1 MKYEPLKTSGKAA
14 GTYWMGVVD
23 RALRTRETHW
33 NGIKQWKRSIDL
45 FRGKHWKYSLDVQDP
60 DSEAPRQRITVNKT
74 GSIILSMLP
83 FLVRKRPKFVLLPT
97 DPAFLI
103 SSTIQSELLNYI
115 WKEQDMN
122 RQIKRAVL
130 DMLVIGHG
138 IVKTGFILELDVPTT
153 EEQARTIDYRDYIKK
168 EEPYASRVSPF
179 NFIWD
184 MDSCEKDLKSARW
197 CAEII
202 GKSARD
208 IISNKNY
215 KASVRSKLKNG
226 EIEGSPLDSM
236 YQPITSETALW
247 QSESDSEDEKWDRPI
262 ALIELWDKRS
272 RKHFIFLHG
281 HEEPLIEEDWPYDYL
296 EDFPYLLLPGMP
308 VIDDLYTVGVP
319 KWIEDQQ
326 FELNRIR
333 TYKFDHRRRFNR
345 KYIADRNQV
354 EYSDLLELK
363 SGEDGSIVMADSVEA
378 VKPIPDAPY
387 PHDQDRVEGDIEQ
400 DMRELTGAD
409 ELLQGGKLPS
419 RTTATEIE
427 ARTRAIGFKI
437 EDRIEDVD
445 KFAEDVGRQI
455 LQHIKANYTKA
466 KVIRISGEKGN
477 NWIKFTPED
486 IRAEVEFEMESI
498 SAPRHNPD
506 VVRQQASQVF
516 QMILQSLPML
526 QQAGVQI
533 NIQELFKWLM
543 EKFDNFK
550 DTTRFVQQ
558 EAPIGTVMSP
568 TEFVSQVLAGP
579 GQGLSGSGPAFT
591 VGAQPG
597 VGENP
602 ASPQSLGNR
611 TGGGAMSA
619 VMGAIGR

>member
-1 MKYEPLKTSGKAA
+1 MNYTPLKTTGADAGK
-14 GTYWMGVVD
+14 YWLSLID
-23 RALRTRETHW
+23 RAIIVRDAHW
-33 NGIKQWKRSIDL
+33 NGTKQWRRNIDL
-45 FRGKHWKYSLDVQDP
+45 FKGKHWKYSLDVQDP
-60 DSEAPRQRITVNKT
+60 DSESPRQRITVNKV

-97 DPAFLI
+97 EPQYMQ
-103 SSTIQSELLNYI
+103 SSVIQAELLNYI
-115 WKEQDMN
+115 WKELDMN

-130 DMLVIGHG
+130 DMLVVGHG
-138 IVKTGFILELDVPTT
+138 IIKTGFTYEMAPITS
-153 EEQARTIDYRDYIKK
+153 EENAQTVEYRDYIRR
-168 EEPYASRVSPF
+168 EEPYISRVSPF
-179 NFIWD
+179 NFLWD
-184 MDSCEKDLKSARW
+184 MESCERDLKSARW

-202 GKSARD
+202 AKSPRD

-215 KASVRSKLKNG
+215 KASVRMKLKKG
-226 EIEGSPLDSM
+226 EIEGT
-236 YQPITSETALW
+236 PINTVFRDRQHETAQW
-247 QSESDSEDEKWDRPI
+247 QTETDSEEEKWDAPI

-272 RKHFIFLHG
+272 AKHFVFIHG

-296 EDFPYLLLPGMP
+296 EDFPYLLLPGIP

-345 KYIADRNQV
+345 KYIADRNQL
-354 EYSDLLELK
+354 DLTDLIDLK
-363 SGEDGSIVMADSVEA
+363 NGEDGAVVMADSTEA
-378 VKPIPDAPY
+378 VKPIADAPY
-387 PHDQDRVEGDIEQ
+387 PHDQDRVEADIEQ

-445 KFAEDVGRQI
+445 KFAEEVGRQV
-455 LQHIKANYTKA
+455 LQHIKANYTKP
-466 KVIRISGEKGN
+466 KVIRIAGEKGTA
-477 NWIKFTPED
+477 WVKFTPED

-506 VVRQQASQVF
+506 VVRQQAAQVF
-516 QMILQSLPML
+516 QTVINAFPML
-526 QQAGVQI
+526 QQSGVQLDI
-533 NIQELFKWLM
+533 KELFKWLM

-550 DTTRFVQQ
+550 DVSRFINMD
-558 EAPIGTVMSP
+558 APIGSVMSP
-568 TEFVSQVLAGP
+568 TEFVAQAMAGQSAGGMGGGP
-579 GQGLSGSGPAFT
+579 GFAVSPTPSVSNPSSPQQI
-591 VGAQPG
+591 GAQ
-597 VGENP
+597 
-602 ASPQSLGNR
+602 
-611 TGGGAMSA
+611 TGGGLMSA
-619 VMGAIGR
+619 VKGAIGV